1 MSALPPRRPEIAGA
15 GSPAGGPSP
24 GNGGGEAVLNG
35 RGGKTAGGEARRS
48 REREAGRTARAGTPS
63 GRPPEPPGGEPR
75 LPPDADPEMD
85 AAMAPFLEARAA
97 ERSLDHFL
105 RLFAGRP
112 DAFARQ
118 WADRDANRQGYRPV
132 RRALTGADLRGH
144 LDGTATL
151 GIYLLDAESQVRAAA
166 LDADLVPALRDPKR
180 SRTAAGRV
188 RAELNFLAK
197 RIRSLAR
204 ERGISPV
211 IEFSGG
217 KGYHFWFL
225 FSRPVPAADAR
236 RLLNG
241 LAGAVSG
248 DLSAFSLEVFPKQD
262 RLSGKGLGNLLKL
275 PLGVHRMSGRRSWF
289 SECADRS
296 VDAQLR
302 WLAGVAAADPD
313 RVDFSGSGFDDGGGG
328 PPERAR
334 ASLRAK
340 GGAANRAGRGG
351 AGKAPG
357 PVSLSRPVYPPPEEA
372 AEGAAGA
379 VPGEKKAA
387 GGDSVMASRWETG
400 FGAAVRSTVGAT
412 AGATVGPT
420 AGATAGAASPGP
432 AMAESGGN
440 GAASGGAGTAALDRL
455 TAACPPLAAAVAE
468 CRSGRGLSESGERVL
483 FQTLAFLPEGPEL
496 LHRLMAEV
504 PDVAPREVEFRLG
517 RVRGGPLGCR
527 RIHALTGHRGDFCDF
542 GAAEGYAHPLR
553 HLEMAAPRQIHE
565 RAAELESALRT
576 LKAAIAAVEGLLR

>member
-1 MSALPPRRPEIAGA
+1 MSALPPKRPKIAGA
-15 GSPAGGPSP
+15 GSFAGGPD
-24 GNGGGEAVLNG
+24 
-35 RGGKTAGGEARRS
+35 
-48 REREAGRTARAGTPS
+48 
-63 GRPPEPPGGEPR
+63 PESQR
-75 LPPDADPEMD
+75 PPDADPEMD

-97 ERSLDHFL
+97 NRSLDHF
-105 RLFAGRP
+105 RTLFAGRP

-118 WADRDANRQGYRPV
+118 WADRDANRQGYQPV

-151 GIYLLDAESQVRAAA
+151 GIYLLDAESHVRTAA
-166 LDADLVPALRDPKR
+166 LDADLIPALRDPKR
-180 SRTAAGRV
+180 SRKAAGTV
-188 RAELNFLAK
+188 RAELNFLA
-197 RIRSLAR
+197 RRLRSLAR

-225 FSRPVPAADAR
+225 FSRPVPAANAR
-236 RLLNG
+236 RLLTG

-262 RLSGKGLGNLLKL
+262 RLSGKGLGNLVKL

-313 RVDFSGSGFDDGGGG
+313 RIDFSGPAPDGGPGG
-328 PPERAR
+328 LGGSGGSGGAGRHR
-334 ASLRAK
+334 SGK
-340 GGAANRAGRGG
+340 GGAARSGAPAGGTE
-351 AGKAPG
+351 APIR
-357 PVSLSRPVYPPPEEA
+357 PIPLSRAVYPPPEEP
-372 AEGAAGA
+372 AEGAAEA
-379 VPGEKKAA
+379 VPGEKNAA
-387 GGDSVMASRWETG
+387 GGDSAMPPQLETG
-400 FGAAVRSTVGAT
+400 FGATVRSTVGA
-412 AGATVGPT
+412 AV
-420 AGATAGAASPGP
+420 GAASPGP
-432 AMAESGGN
+432 AEAGAGGN

-527 RIHALTGHRGDFCDF
+527 RIHTLTGHRGDFCDF
-542 GAAEGYAHPLR
+542 AAADGYAHPLR
-553 HLEMAAPRQIHE
+553 HLETAAPRQIHE
-565 RAAELESALRT
+565 RTAELESALRT
-576 LKAAIAAVEGLLR
+576 LKAAMAAVEGLLR